1 MLKHSTTPIHQVF
14 QPVIYEI
21 ADLDLTLLPTEV
33 QQWISDSTG
42 TTRISQADTA
52 TTPDGATSTFWQLYE
67 AAGLLPTLVFEGTHV
82 ADNFLANCL
91 L

>member
-1 MLKHSTTPIHQVF
+1 MLKHSTTPIHQIF
-14 QPVIYEI
+14 EPVIYEI

-33 QQWISDSTG
+33 QQRISDSTG

-52 TTPDGATSTFWQLYE
+52 TTPEGVTSTFWQLYE
-67 AAGLLPTLVFEGTHV
+67 AAGLLPTVIFGGTQV